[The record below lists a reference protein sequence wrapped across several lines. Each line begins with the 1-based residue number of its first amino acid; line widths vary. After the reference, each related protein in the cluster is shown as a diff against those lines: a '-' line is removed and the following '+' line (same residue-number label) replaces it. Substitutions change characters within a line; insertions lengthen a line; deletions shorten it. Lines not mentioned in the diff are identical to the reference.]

1 MSTGY
6 LVDAAMFLVDTI
18 LGFYITIII
27 LRLLLQ
33 ATQADF
39 YNPISQMVIRL
50 SNPSIGYLSRLLPTI
65 WKIDMAIIFVALL
78 LEGGRIGIII
88 LLEGGQPRIAGLA
101 VEALAN
107 LLRLSIWIFIFAIF
121 LRAILSWVSTSINH
135 PIFRLAVSLT
145 EPLMQPVRRFLPNTH
160 PIDISPIVLFIILM
174 LARKLIV
181 QPLAD
186 IARIIS

>member
-6 LVDAAMFLVDTI
+6 LIDAAMFFADTV
-18 LGFYITIII
+18 LGFYITIIV
-27 LRLLLQ
+27 LRLLFQ
-33 ATQADF
+33 ATKADF
-39 YNPISQMVIRL
+39 YNPISQMVIKL

-65 WKIDMAIIFVALL
+65 WRIDIATILVALF

-135 PIFRLAVSLT
+135 PMSRLAVSLT

>member
-1 MSTGY
+1 MSTVY
-6 LVDAAMFLVDTI
+6 LTDATMFLVDTA

-27 LRLLLQ
+27 LRLLFQ

-39 YNPISQMVIRL
+39 YNPVSQMVIKL

-65 WKIDMAIIFVALL
+65 WRIDIATILVALF
-78 LEGGRIGIII
+78 LEGGRIGINI
-88 LLEGGQPRIAGLA
+88 LLEGGQPRIPGLA

-160 PIDISPIVLFIILM
+160 HIFQLLRMPYQELHFQIF
-174 LARKLIV
+174 
-181 QPLAD
+181 
-186 IARIIS
+186 